1 MELTYG
7 TNCDHLRIPSSGTV
21 SMELTY
27 GTNHDH
33 LRYPGLAVLRRRH
46 PQPGHHCLQ
55 ELLYGGALA
64 SSGSGGFPS
73 LGGDILVGLD
83 TLLNLLVDIYLVLS
97 ELLSGFLSPLDPF

>member
-1 MELTYG
+1 MIPSSGTVSMELTYG

-46 PQPGHHCLQ
+46 PQPGHQSLQ
-55 ELLYGGALA
+55 ELLYRG
-64 SSGSGGFPS
+64 SSS
-73 LGGDILVGLD
+73 
-83 TLLNLLVDIYLVLS
+83 
-97 ELLSGFLSPLDPF
+97 